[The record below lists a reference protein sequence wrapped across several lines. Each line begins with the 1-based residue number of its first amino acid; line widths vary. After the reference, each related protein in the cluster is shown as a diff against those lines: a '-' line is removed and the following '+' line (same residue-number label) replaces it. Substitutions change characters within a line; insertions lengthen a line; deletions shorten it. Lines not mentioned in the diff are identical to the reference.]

1 MSGNDVILQAQT
13 GSGKT
18 LCFALP
24 LLSNIDPGHS
34 SIQAVVVVP
43 TRELGFQVASVLKQL
58 SSGSPVKIVTMT
70 VVEGSHNRRQALWAS
85 AEPPHIVVGNPRSL
99 HQLVQKG
106 KLRLNSVN
114 TIVVDEVD
122 ACLRDIESKK
132 DLHRLLSRHL
142 SNSYVDFG
150 ELERQEI
157 KQNLALNSNIE
168 IGNLAEYEGSLR
180 FNGHRQTIFCS
191 ATIPQRRYFAQL
203 CYRNGW
209 TETVPEVINISNE
222 KMVPD
227 NIKHEMIV
235 CDPELRIQ
243 LTSHLLKEHFRNKT
257 QFEGN
262 QCVVFVDCEQKIGEY
277 ANFLLEKLIDRG
289 VISSND
295 SELSA
300 KNWISVLSSNMNIE
314 DRRQSMLKFKNSESK
329 ILVCTSLA
337 ARGIDIPSTSL
348 VIQMSLPITA
358 EEYLHRSG
366 RTGRFYRPGIV
377 ISLIQ
382 KGELFVVK
390 RYMNELHIEVT
401 QRTLQAK
408 N

>member
-1 MSGNDVILQAQT
+1 MCLNVILHF
-13 GSGKT
+13 SLLT
-18 LCFALP
+18 LNA
-24 LLSNIDPGHS
+24 
-34 SIQAVVVVP
+34 
-43 TRELGFQVASVLKQL
+43 
-58 SSGSPVKIVTMT
+58 
-70 VVEGSHNRRQALWAS
+70 
-85 AEPPHIVVGNPRSL
+85 
-99 HQLVQKG
+99 
-106 KLRLNSVN
+106 
-114 TIVVDEVD
+114 
-122 ACLRDIESKK
+122 
-132 DLHRLLSRHL
+132 
-142 SNSYVDFG
+142 
-150 ELERQEI
+150 ERQEI

-209 TETVPEVINISNE
+209 TETVPEVVNISNE
-222 KMVPD
+222 NMVPD

-257 QFEGN
+257 QFEDN

-277 ANFLLEKLIDRG
+277 ANFLLEKLIDQG

-295 SELSA
+295 SEFSA

-348 VIQMSLPITA
+348 VIQ
-358 EEYLHRSG
+358 
-366 RTGRFYRPGIV
+366 V
-377 ISLIQ
+377 C
-382 KGELFVVK
+382 
-390 RYMNELHIEVT
+390 
-401 QRTLQAK
+401 
-408 N
+408 